1 MLNPEG
7 YKAAFGPNKIYAT
20 GIDTLLPSYKPA
32 YSSQL
37 MGNPAGL
44 GGQNLWELATS
55 VAADIPQNFYFPIW
69 YNQLPPILGANIQKL
84 YDGKLSP
91 EDAVKQSASD
101 IKAKLM
107 R

>member
-1 MLNPEG
+1 
-7 YKAAFGPNKIYAT
+7 
-20 GIDTLLPSYKPA
+20 
-32 YSSQL
+32 
-37 MGNPAGL
+37 
-44 GGQNLWELATS
+44 
-55 VAADIPQNFYFPIW
+55 VAADIPQNFYFPVW